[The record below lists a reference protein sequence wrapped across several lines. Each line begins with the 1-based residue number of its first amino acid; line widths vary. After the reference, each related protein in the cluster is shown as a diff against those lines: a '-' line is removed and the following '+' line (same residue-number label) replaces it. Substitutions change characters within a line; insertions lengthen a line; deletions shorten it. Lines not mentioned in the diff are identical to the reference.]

1 MQITIQLAW
10 LGEGIDRWLPTVAL
24 IGLLATLATLIGF
37 AISDWRAHRQR
48 KPRTGYRYRR
58 SAYDRFASGVSYQRQ
73 HTTPPAQEPPPPVP
87 PRTTLPAQDDSDD
100 LLRQLLDM

>member
-1 MQITIQLAW
+1 MQINTHLAW
-10 LGEGIDRWLPTVAL
+10 LGEGIDRWLPTIAF
-24 IGLLATLATLIGF
+24 IGLLATLAVLIGF
-37 AISDWRAHRQR
+37 AISDWRTHRQR

-73 HTTPPAQEPPPPVP
+73 HATLPPEQPDPS
-87 PRTTLPAQDDSDD
+87 PRPAPPAQDDADD

>member
-1 MQITIQLAW
+1 MQITTQLAW
-10 LGEGIDRWLPTVAL
+10 LGEGIDRWLPTVAF
-24 IGLLATLATLIGF
+24 IGLLATLAVLIGF

-73 HTTPPAQEPPPPVP
+73 RTPPPPAEPAAP
-87 PRTTLPAQDDSDD
+87 PPARPAPPAQDDADD